1 MRKSIHTPQHKHLLA
16 LLRELR
22 LEAGLSQVTLAAR
35 IRKDQTFV
43 SKYESGER
51 RLDILEL
58 REVCKAL
65 GMTLNQFVGKLERR
79 LANEELHGQ

>member
-1 MRKSIHTPQHKHLLA
+1 MSVRKSIHTPQHRHLLA
-16 LLRELR
+16 VLREMR
-22 LEAGLSQVTLAAR
+22 LEAGLTQAALAVR

-51 RLDILEL
+51 RLDVLEL

-65 GMTLNQFVGKLERR
+65 GISLAEFVRR
-79 LANEELHGQ
+79 LESALN